1 MASLITP
8 QFEQYIAQQT
18 AAKSTVVF
26 DEFVFANIPGLT
38 ADNLKNH
45 LTMPQAAHIV
55 HRQAVS
61 QSGVINENAVV
72 YSVTIG
78 TEVGDFD
85 FNFIGLVNK
94 SKNMLAVAIQTTP
107 VKKTRNKNNVQ
118 GNSIT
123 RNVLLEFTGAK
134 ALTNINVTAQ
144 TWQIDFTVR
153 LHGIDEKI
161 RLTNRDLYGRA
172 VFFDDSFLVKRK
184 SGNDYTIEPGVAYV
198 EGVRANMTALETI
211 NAANLPCSIYL
222 DVVHH
227 CTVTGAYETE
237 LKFLKVSKADYTDTA
252 NRPHYVQILADIDRN
267 GVVTDR
273 RLLSPFLGI
282 NPLDLDDTTPNKA
295 DKRGHTH
302 RLPLA
307 SLIKRGIAKLYS
319 GYDSDSEDLAATPK
333 AIKTLKA
340 FIDAITRN
348 LTNYIPN
355 SKKSNAIDSN
365 SADDVATSVAV
376 KTAYDKGVEA
386 KNAADKA
393 QNTAEEA
400 NNNANRKVSKSGD
413 WMTGDLVAPHFRAER
428 NHANLAVKSK
438 SYHASSVDFINWDGS
453 HPQVTLEAVDV
464 GGYADELRIWTTPPG
479 TTYAQDRR
487 EHTFTLT
494 HGGEIWTKG
503 YGWIRDFFHHGGKDY
518 VFVKEGDNNLAGINI
533 NRNDGK
539 LARFELFNKQ
549 WKFWIEDKYEIWMQD
564 RAGVIAFLD
573 DVRNEK
579 LIWMGAQNGLTID
592 AGTNSGIMVVM
603 YMYRGRLLTST
614 ISIAHCNGSF
624 IGGIE
629 YGGENADKDYSAV
642 SYVTRNGTHITFERG
657 IEIRKVILLG
667 G

>member
-18 AAKSTVVF
+18 INKGTVVF
-26 DEFVFANIPGLT
+26 DEFIFANIPGLT
-38 ADNLKNH
+38 AENLKNH

-94 SKNMLAVAIQTTP
+94 SKNMLAVAVQTNP

-123 RNVLLEFTGAK
+123 RNVLLEFSGAK
-134 ALTNINVTAQ
+134 ALTNINVAAQ

-184 SGNDYTIEPGVAYV
+184 SGNDYTIEPGIAYV
-198 EGVRANMTALETI
+198 EGVRANMTALENI
-211 NAANLPCSIYL
+211 NPANLPCSIYL

-237 LKFLKVSKADYTDTA
+237 IKFLKVSKTDYTDTT
-252 NRPHYVQILADIDRN
+252 NRPHYVQILADIDKN

-282 NPLDLDDTTPNKA
+282 NPLDLDDTTENKA

-307 SLIKRGIAKLYS
+307 SLFKRGIVKLYS
-319 GYDSDSEDLAATPK
+319 GYDSDAEDLAATPK

-348 LTNYIPN
+348 LGNYIPN
-355 SKKSNAIDSN
+355 SKKSSRVDSN
-365 SADDVATSVAV
+365 SADDVATSAAV
-376 KTAYDKGVEA
+376 KTAYDKAVTAQSTADNAQRSANDGINRANNA
-386 KNAADKA
+386 KATADAA
-393 QNTAEEA
+393 QSTANDA
-400 NNNANRKVSKSGD
+400 NNNANTRQLKSE
-413 WMTGDLVAPHFRAER
+413 LVGEVAFFAR
-428 NHANLAVKSK
+428 L
-438 SYHASSVDFINWDGS
+438 
-453 HPQVTLEAVDV
+453 
-464 GGYADELRIWTTPPG
+464 TPPSG
-479 TTYAQDRR
+479 WLKANGAAVSRTTYAALFAAIGTTFGAGDGRSTFNLPDLRGEFIRGVDDGRNVDSGRGLGTAQGDAIKT
-487 EHTFTLT
+487 HT
-494 HGGEIWTKG
+494 
-503 YGWIRDFFHHGGKDY
+503 
-518 VFVKEGDNNLAGINI
+518 IN
-533 NRNDGK
+533 
-539 LARFELFNKQ
+539 
-549 WKFWIEDKYEIWMQD
+549 
-564 RAGVIAFLD
+564 VP
-573 DVRNEK
+573 
-579 LIWMGAQNGLTID
+579 
-592 AGTNSGIMVVM
+592 NSGYEGNVLGSWF
-603 YMYRGRLLTST
+603 YAERGTGNNNQPENKIT
-614 ISIAHCNGSF
+614 YN
-624 IGGIE
+624 
-629 YGGENADKDYSAV
+629 GENE
-642 SYVTRNGTHITFERG
+642 TRPRN
-657 IEIRKVILLG
+657 VALLACIKY
-667 G
+667 